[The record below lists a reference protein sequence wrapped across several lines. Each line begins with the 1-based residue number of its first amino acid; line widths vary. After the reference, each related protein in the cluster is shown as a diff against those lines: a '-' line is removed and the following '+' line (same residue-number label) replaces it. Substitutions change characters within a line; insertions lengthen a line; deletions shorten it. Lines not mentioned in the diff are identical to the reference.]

1 MTRLAIDE
9 FPRTINAPR
18 LDRGAFAFPAGGH
31 NGRPYNFHP
40 VP

>member
-1 MTRLAIDE
+1 MNRLAIPE
-9 FPRTINAPR
+9 FPHVPNAPR

-31 NGRPYNFHP
+31 NGRPDNFHL